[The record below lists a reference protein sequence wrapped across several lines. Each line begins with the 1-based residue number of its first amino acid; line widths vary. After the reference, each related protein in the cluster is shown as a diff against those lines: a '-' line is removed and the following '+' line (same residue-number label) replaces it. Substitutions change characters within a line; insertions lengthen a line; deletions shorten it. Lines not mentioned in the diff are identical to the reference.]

1 MNNIINLTK
10 MSFTNLKSVYKQIW
24 YIWIIWIGIAI
35 YTPSFLNILL
45 GMSVLLTVY
54 QVMAYEDHNNINY
67 LISYLPVKR
76 KEYVLSRYLL
86 GIVSILLASILLCI
100 VYFVSTKINP
110 QQEMS
115 LDILLPTSIISA
127 ILSMSVIIPLVLKFG
142 INKGRLFMTMIG
154 IVVSTIPVSIM
165 SEISED
171 PKTLETIMN
180 AINAL
185 GIPVI
190 TVVTSVIILLISIA
204 ISINLYKNK
213 EIKEA

>member
-1 MNNIINLTK
+1 MTNIINLTK

-35 YTPSFLNILL
+35 YNPSFLNILL